1 MNFEIKVLEE
11 LKKETRRRLF
21 KENLTRLQKC
31 LSILNDEEL
40 WHRSNKNTVS
50 AGNLVLHL
58 TGNIRQWL
66 LSGIGGEPDKRVRQS
81 EFDEVGPLP
90 AAELLDNLKSVLHD
104 VDMLLDRL
112 TPEDLIKKIEVQGF
126 DESGLSI
133 IVHVVE
139 HFSCHVGQIT
149 YITKAKKNIDLKYC
163 GDIDLD
169 QTSPSQ

>member
-31 LSILNDEEL
+31 LSILNEEEL
-40 WHRSNKNTVS
+40 WHRPNKNTVS

-90 AAELLDNLKSVLHD
+90 AAELLDNLKSVL
-104 VDMLLDRL
+104 R
-112 TPEDLIKKIEVQGF
+112 DL
-126 DESGLSI
+126 
-133 IVHVVE
+133 VV
-139 HFSCHVGQIT
+139 
-149 YITKAKKNIDLKYC
+149 KA
-163 GDIDLD
+163 
-169 QTSPSQ
+169 